1 MQSLRQITLR
11 LLEQLA
17 DEKDTSGG
25 AVALVGRREGGR
37 ERGRDE
43 RQGER
48 VLEEVVLCL
57 ISQ

>member
-25 AVALVGRREGGR
+25 AVALVGRREGGGK
-37 ERGRDE
+37 EGEMKGRVS
-43 RQGER
+43 GFWKK
-48 VLEEVVLCL
+48 
-57 ISQ
+57 